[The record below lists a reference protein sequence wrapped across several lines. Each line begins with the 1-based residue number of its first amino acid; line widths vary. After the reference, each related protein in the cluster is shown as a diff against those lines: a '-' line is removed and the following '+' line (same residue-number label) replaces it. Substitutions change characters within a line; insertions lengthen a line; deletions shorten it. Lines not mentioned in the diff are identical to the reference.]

1 MGGDI
6 GNSVRRRWIA
16 LSIALAIAAI
26 GGTMLTSQDRH
37 LAGLGIDL
45 DIAELYREAGRHAAG
60 IDRGRGGGRAA
71 GQRLLGR
78 QFLERQRREIADV
91 AARRLSLAVLP
102 GDALNI
108 ELLARD
114 MKRSQVYL
122 AGAAIEAYLD
132 LDA

>member
-1 MGGDI
+1 VDRAADI
-6 GNSVRRRWIA
+6 LCRDKR
-16 LSIALAIAAI
+16 
-26 GGTMLTSQDRH
+26 QDRH

-71 GQRLLGR
+71 GRRLLGR

-91 AARRLSLAVLP
+91 AARRPSLAVLP

-122 AGAAIEAYLD
+122 ASEAIEAYLD

>member
-1 MGGDI
+1 M
-6 GNSVRRRWIA
+6 
-16 LSIALAIAAI
+16 
-26 GGTMLTSQDRH
+26 
-37 LAGLGIDL
+37 
-45 DIAELYREAGRHAAG
+45 
-60 IDRGRGGGRAA
+60 
-71 GQRLLGR
+71 
-78 QFLERQRREIADV
+78 
-91 AARRLSLAVLP
+91 AVLP